1 VVVGVVEVWVVN
13 SEVEVCRSWCSFWI
27 RYAKSLPETFAAKAG
42 GGSRECVESV
52 VARLDGPERM
62 PKTILVASKCRIIYQ
77 LVHVEVLA
85 CEQGSDKEALY
96 LHCDL

>member
-1 VVVGVVEVWVVN
+1 MVGAVEVWVVN
-13 SEVEVCRSWCSFWI
+13 SEVEVCLSWCSFWI
-27 RYAKSLPETFAAKAG
+27 RYANSLPETFAAKAG
-42 GGSRECVESV
+42 GWSRECVENV

-62 PKTILVASKCRIIYQ
+62 PKTILVASKCRIIYR

-85 CEQGSDKEALY
+85 REQESDKEELY